1 VPRAS
6 SILSPGDSL
15 GGFQIVNV
23 IGFGGM
29 AVVYRAEQI
38 SLGRPVALKVLSPQL
53 SGDREFRERF
63 RREGKHVAALEH
75 PNIVTIYD
83 SGEDDGRLYLAMR
96 LIEGS
101 TLGERMHEQGLSADE
116 TIAILR
122 PIANALDVAH
132 DARLVHRDVKPH
144 NILLSQEGHPYLADF
159 GVAKGPQTH
168 GLTAT
173 GGFVGSLNY
182 AAPEQILGQPVTA
195 AGDVYA
201 LTAVL
206 YQCLTGEVPYPR
218 ETDAGVM
225 HAHLTDPP
233 PALPGGDKIEDVLS
247 KVIARGMAKDPGQRF
262 ARAGDLLDAAVNTLD
277 GLPAERRREIPTF
290 TPAGGENGSSTGSAG
305 AVWASGAQVAPPA
318 HTAEPPSLPEGPAK
332 AVPQPAGAT
341 EIVSRREPGA
351 HIPGS
356 DATTADRRRDL
367 PPAAPATTSGAGKR
381 RWPLAV
387 AGVAL
392 LAVAGAG
399 AALATS
405 GSSPAKLGPQT
416 AADSLLSLS
425 YPPTWRRSTNVH
437 AEDASLLSSPLLLAN
452 GGSTIAAGELASS
465 AAIPGGIPPS
475 LIRVLHAPVSQAS
488 VRVNGYV
495 ARRYEWRTSGGI
507 ETLALILATKAADVA
522 LVCRGPETTIGG
534 CVAIAGS
541 VRVRGVVVQA
551 PGIDRTLDAALL
563 RDFGPVATA
572 RGQSTGLT
580 STSLASRAPTAV
592 RLALADTQ
600 AAATIGALAAPQRN
614 HAAVASLA
622 AALQREAS
630 TWTQLASAADH
641 NERSRYAEAN
651 ISISVADGSLRA
663 GAKALAV
670 EGYMLPA
677 LSPLRLPGLP
687 PVKPPKS
694 SSTGTAASTSGAAT
708 GQAST
713 TGQPTGGTQT
723 TSSQNLTV
731 GQSGKLVNQT
741 GTAVK
746 HKTTTTKHHTSTG
759 GATHHHKTS
768 GESTTTVLK
777 G

>member
-1 VPRAS
+1 
-6 SILSPGDSL
+6 
-15 GGFQIVNV
+15 
-23 IGFGGM
+23 M
-29 AVVYRAEQI
+29 
-38 SLGRPVALKVLSPQL
+38 
-53 SGDREFRERF
+53 
-63 RREGKHVAALEH
+63 
-75 PNIVTIYD
+75 
-83 SGEDDGRLYLAMR
+83 
-96 LIEGS
+96 
-101 TLGERMHEQGLSADE
+101 
-116 TIAILR
+116 
-122 PIANALDVAH
+122 
-132 DARLVHRDVKPH
+132 
-144 NILLSQEGHPYLADF
+144 
-159 GVAKGPQTH
+159 
-168 GLTAT
+168 
-173 GGFVGSLNY
+173 
-182 AAPEQILGQPVTA
+182 
-195 AGDVYA
+195 
-201 LTAVL
+201 
-206 YQCLTGEVPYPR
+206 
-218 ETDAGVM
+218 
-225 HAHLTDPP
+225 
-233 PALPGGDKIEDVLS
+233 
-247 KVIARGMAKDPGQRF
+247 
-262 ARAGDLLDAAVNTLD
+262 
-277 GLPAERRREIPTF
+277 
-290 TPAGGENGSSTGSAG
+290 
-305 AVWASGAQVAPPA
+305 
-318 HTAEPPSLPEGPAK
+318 
-332 AVPQPAGAT
+332 PQPAGAT

-670 EGYMLPA
+670 RDHASRAEPA
-677 LSPLRLPGLP
+677 ATPRPAAGQAPEVVVDWNRCEHVGRRHGPGLHDRP
-687 PVKPPKS
+687 ADRRDTNDFESEPHGGSVR
-694 SSTGTAASTSGAAT
+694 
-708 GQAST
+708 QAREPD
-713 TGQPTGGTQT
+713 GDGGEAQDHHDE
-723 TSSQNLTV
+723 
-731 GQSGKLVNQT
+731 
-741 GTAVK
+741 APHK
-746 HKTTTTKHHTSTG
+746 HG
-759 GATHHHKTS
+759 WRYRHHKTS